1 MTSNYFNRPTGTIH
15 SLQWVFAI
23 PFYNFTS
30 MCNLS
35 AVYRDESLSQIHP
48 DEILIVHLPGSCK
61 NPLQKI
67 GNLLYR
73 LTVSC
78 KANLSQVPII
88 LGLPTHKQEFCSPS
102 LQPSLRCK
110 THAFLPPGLRH
121 LDNFIIP

>member
-35 AVYRDESLSQIHP
+35 AVYRDKSLSKLHP

-73 LTVSC
+73 LTVRWHSSQTPTPSTLE
-78 KANLSQVPII
+78 NLFLDKYILLDLENLDSSLIKII
-88 LGLPTHKQEFCSPS
+88 MTSKLLPTYRD
-102 LQPSLRCK
+102 L
-110 THAFLPPGLRH
+110 
-121 LDNFIIP
+121 